1 MLEFLFGALVGL
13 GFGWYTTRPQFV
25 DKAVETVR
33 SWFSSVW
40 Q

>member
-13 GFGWYTTRPQFV
+13 IVGWYTARPQFV
-25 DKAVETVR
+25 DKAVETVL
-33 SWFSSVW
+33 SWFSSAR

>member
-13 GFGWYTTRPQFV
+13 GFGWYSTRPQAV
-25 DKAVETVR
+25 DTAVETVR
-33 SWFSSVW
+33 SWFSTIG

>member
-13 GFGWYTTRPQFV
+13 GFGWYSTRPQAV
-25 DKAVETVR
+25 DTAVEKARV
-33 SWFSSVW
+33 WFSTVW